1 MNSSPDFKS
10 IFNNINADCTHIG
23 CVDKLN
29 TWYFIMLQG
38 FRPETAVETQNKTTE
53 KIAKSYS

>member
-1 MNSSPDFKS
+1 MNSSPDLNS
-10 IFNNINADCTHIG
+10 IFNNNNADCTHIG

-29 TWYFIMLQG
+29 TGYFIMLHV
-38 FRPETAVETQNKTTE
+38 FEPETAVDTQNKNTE